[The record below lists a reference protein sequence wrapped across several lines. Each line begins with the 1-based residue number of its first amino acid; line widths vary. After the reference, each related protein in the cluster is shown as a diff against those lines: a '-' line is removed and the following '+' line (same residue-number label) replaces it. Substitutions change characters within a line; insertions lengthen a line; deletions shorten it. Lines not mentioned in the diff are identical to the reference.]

1 MPPRDYRLPHDY
13 SAVPIAGN
21 PGGVIEQ
28 IGVAGADRVFAGLAP
43 LYAMSGE
50 GPKGFL
56 GRVAGLGAYELR
68 AGVPAWAWVG
78 VGAIAGATVVWVY
91 GGRLKE
97 ALR

>member
-1 MPPRDYRLPHDY
+1 MNRDDVL
-13 SAVPIAGN
+13 
-21 PGGVIEQ
+21 EQ
-28 IGVAGADRVFAGLAP
+28 MGVAGADRVFAGLAP

-50 GPKGFL
+50 SPKGFV

-78 VGAIAGATVVWVY
+78 VGFVAGATVVWVW
-91 GGRLKE
+91 GGKVKE